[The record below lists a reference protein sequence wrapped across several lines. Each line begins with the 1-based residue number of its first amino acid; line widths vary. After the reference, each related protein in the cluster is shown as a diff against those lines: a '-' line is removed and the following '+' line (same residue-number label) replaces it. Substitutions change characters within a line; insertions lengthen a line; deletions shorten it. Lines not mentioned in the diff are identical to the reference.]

1 MENGSRAFSKKQKT
15 AVELVADKSGE
26 ADHILPHSQ
35 GGETT
40 VENCQILNATMN
52 KKKAAFMFDPR
63 RWQIEFLR
71 EWDEREPHAPFMLIA
86 IPGGGKTMA
95 AIEACRRWMAAG
107 SDRRVI
113 FVVPTDNLREQWK
126 DEAANFGISLQTKEF
141 GTNFKHGFQGAV
153 VTYHLVANQ
162 PLVFRKLCSV
172 APTMVVFDEIH
183 HCGDEAHFGNGITNA
198 FELAKERL
206 LMSGT
211 PWKSDGRAIPFV
223 KYDGNG
229 FAVGDY
235 TYDYPRAL
243 NEDVVRYLVFDHAKG
258 SIRNDCTNEIEA
270 ISQEISDNDAAQR
283 LRKLL
288 DPDGDYVREQILSA
302 HRKLVEVRKT
312 IPDAACLAAC
322 IDQFHAVKVA
332 ALIREVTGC
341 EPSVIVSDTDI
352 ENDSVKEFRKSRKEW
367 LVAVRKVSEGTDI
380 KRLQVLC
387 YLTNTTSELFFRQL
401 VGRVSRVR
409 GLEDFE
415 AYVYLP
421 ADPRLIRCAQ
431 NIENAQVQALRDMS
445 EKETRELNDRQQG
458 QLEFASY
465 STRHDG
471 TEIVLIGSE
480 SVPIAHAK
488 KIERIAESVGVS
500 MQKVMQILS
509 MNGGGV
515 EPAIEHVANEPCKED
530 RMDALR
536 KKCGTAAFRLSKL
549 LSIDVKDVH
558 RKFKPQREMTEAE
571 LQSKL
576 DQLIRECGKAMS

>member
-1 MENGSRAFSKKQKT
+1 MRKFSKKQKQ
-15 AVELVADKSGE
+15 AVELVSERTGE
-26 ADHILPHSQ
+26 ADHIDPYSL
-35 GGETT
+35 GGETK
-40 VENCQILNATMN
+40 VENCQMLDSTMN
-52 KKKAAFMFDPR
+52 KKKAAFQFVPR
-63 RWQIEFLR
+63 KWQTEFLR

-95 AIEACRRWMAAG
+95 ALEACRRWMAAG

-141 GTNFKHGFQGAV
+141 GTNFKHGFEGAV

-183 HCGDEAHFGNGITNA
+183 HCGDEAHFGNGITTA

-229 FAVGDY
+229 FAVGNFS
-235 TYDYPRAL
+235 YDYPRAL

-258 SIRNDCTNEIEA
+258 SIRNDCTGETETL
-270 ISQEISDNDAAQR
+270 SQEISDNDAAQR
-283 LRKLL
+283 LKKLL
-288 DPDGDYVREQILSA
+288 DPNGDYVREQILSA
-302 HRKLVEVRKT
+302 HRKLVEVRKS
-312 IPDAACLAAC
+312 IPDAAALAAC

-431 NIENAQVQALRDMS
+431 NIENAQVQALRDLS
-445 EKETRELNDRQQG
+445 EKESRELNERQQG
-458 QLEFASY
+458 ALEFDSY
-465 STRHDG
+465 STQHDG
-471 TEIVLIGSE
+471 TEVVLIGSE
-480 SVPIAHAK
+480 RIQIAEAK
-488 KIERIAESVGVS
+488 KIERVAESVGVS
-500 MQKVMQILS
+500 MQKVMQI
-509 MNGGGV
+509 MAMTGGIS
-515 EPAIEHVANEPCKED
+515 IEHSEQVASEPCKED
-530 RMDALR
+530 RMDTMR
-536 KKCGTAAFRLSKL
+536 KKCNRAAFRLSKL
-549 LSIDVKDVH
+549 LDVDVKEIH
-558 RKFKPQREMTEAE
+558 GKFKPQREMTEIE

-576 DQLIRECGKAMS
+576 DQLVRECNKVNR